1 MAGVVAMA
9 AAAAAISSFDPWPL
23 VASEVAS
30 ALSEA
35 VEIIDK
41 ALYEMP
47 SWYQGDPAW
56 AGLRYA
62 GGTVAGRGCGL
73 CAAAMAASWWSKG
86 DVTPADLIARYGDSC
101 TVGGL
106 NDMQAFSDRLCADY
120 GLVRSELYFDAWRA
134 VGEAMSGRTVFAS
147 LRGRFGD
154 LWIGR
159 GHIVLI
165 WSDGGSL
172 MVSDPASPANTRAW
186 DPGELTGAT
195 TWKYFISIGRS

>member
-1 MAGVVAMA
+1 MAGVVAL
-9 AAAAAISSFDPWPL
+9 AAAAAISSFDPWDL
-23 VASEVAS
+23 MAKEAAS
-30 ALSEA
+30 ALSKSVEVLDEA
-35 VEIIDK
+35 
-41 ALYEMP
+41 AYEMP

-62 GGTVAGRGCGL
+62 GGAVAGRGCGL
-73 CAAAMAASWWSKG
+73 CAAAMAASWWSRG
-86 DVTPADLIARYGDSC
+86 DVTPADLISRYGDSC

-106 NDMQAFSDRLCADY
+106 NDMRAFADRLCADY
-120 GLVRSELYFDAWRA
+120 GLERSGPYFDARRA
-134 VGEAMSGRTVFAS
+134 VDEAMSGRTVFAS

-172 MVSDPASPANTRAW
+172 RVSDPASPANTRAW
-186 DPGELTGAT
+186 DPGELAGAT
-195 TWKYFISIGRS
+195 TWKYFVSIGRS